1 MSSFGVEV
9 DWEEEDAGEERQGR
23 KRNVNFTLGGG
34 FPSLAESESDSAL
47 VQPLRD
53 RLRFWPQLSILRSL
67 FRSFGS
73 LETFPFS
80 PYSQSRIPALANG
93 QGAPVALLKYHTIVP
108 LLKFVA
114 LFSGLRVECA
124 PPERE

>member
-9 DWEEEDAGEERQGR
+9 DWGEEDAGEERQGR

-47 VQPLRD
+47 VQPLSD

-67 FRSFGS
+67 FRSF
-73 LETFPFS
+73 
-80 PYSQSRIPALANG
+80 
-93 QGAPVALLKYHTIVP
+93 
-108 LLKFVA
+108 
-114 LFSGLRVECA
+114 
-124 PPERE
+124 